1 MTIEASSFWLAALAY
16 AAATLLYTAGVVF
29 AREKLVS
36 SAFMV
41 TCVGFAAQTASVIAR
56 WTSTGRLPYVQ
67 DYENALSGTWAI
79 VLTYLVVALVYRK
92 TRVAGLIVM
101 PFVLLTIGYG
111 LLVPAEAG
119 PVTPP
124 YKSVWLVIHVLF
136 AWATYAGYVAA
147 ASLAGIEL
155 LKARRGARSVPGSVL
170 DKAPGPERLREI
182 TFRLVAF
189 GFVVNAVMIASGA
202 IWAYELWGSYWRW
215 DPVETWSLLTWL
227 AYAFY
232 LHAYLTLGWRGP
244 RLAWVAFLALFGVM
258 MSFWGVQLL
267 PSSYHLFRDIG
278 SFDVDMGRGR

>member
-1 MTIEASSFWLAALAY
+1 MVTAETASFWIAVVLY
-16 AAATLLYTAGVVF
+16 AVATVL
-29 AREKLVS
+29 S
-36 SAFMV
+36 SAGLAFSRESVARASFVV
-41 TCVGFAAQTASVIAR
+41 TVSAFAAHSVSIVLR
-56 WTSTGRLPYVQ
+56 WVSTGRLPYVQ

-79 VLTYLVVALVYRK
+79 VFVYLLISFIYPR
-92 TRVAGLIVM
+92 TRVSGVVVL
-101 PFVLLTIGYG
+101 PFVLLTVGYG

-119 PVTPP
+119 PVTPA
-124 YKSVWLVIHVLF
+124 YRSVWLVVHVLF

-155 LKARRGARSVPGSVL
+155 LKTRRH
-170 DKAPGPERLREI
+170 APPPDSLLGRAPEPERLSEL

-189 GFVVNAVMIASGA
+189 GFIVNAAMIATGA

-232 LHAYLTLGWRGP
+232 LHAHTTLGWRG
-244 RLAWVAFLALFGVM
+244 RKLAWIAFLSLFGVM

-267 PSSYHLFRDIG
+267 PSSYHLFRDLG
-278 SFDVDMGRGR
+278 EMDMGRGL